1 MATIQDIAKAAGV
14 STATV
19 SHVVNRT
26 RYVSPELVAKV
37 EAAIQ
42 QCGEPPKF
50 VKRKRE
56 KEKKQMR
63 ESGRNIYVLISDITN
78 FMYVA
83 VGEKLRKMFEEK
95 GYPVIILDIAGISK
109 VEVYERILGDSGQA
123 AGLFL
128 CLDECEEKFARM
140 LTTLDVPMVAIGNG
154 MEMLR
159 CDRVSSDYFGGV
171 YNGVMHLIRNGHERI
186 AFLCRGLEA
195 RANRQR
201 LEGFRKALE
210 DGQIRQ
216 VPEYQI
222 TNIRDDRDIER
233 ELQKVLWGRE
243 APTAIVVANYK
254 SMSPLLKFLECH
266 NLECPKDI
274 SVVGFND
281 YNWATLVTPR
291 LTVIAQ
297 NRRKIAEAA
306 AAVMEG
312 RIRERAEGGEESG
325 DFQEIV
331 IPTELRV
338 RGSTRGIGR
347 GPLGE
352 PAADMEVLRLTEQ
365 EIRKCRTRGYTAA
378 ISFHYTGKG
387 FMRLTEQGIRNVFD
401 KMNISL
407 IAIVDAHFDPELQK
421 KQLESLMM
429 MKPDILIA
437 LPTDVKRMSESFR
450 KVAETRTRLVFI
462 SNVPEQMGHSDYISC
477 VSVNERSHGRIAG
490 TGLGE
495 YMTRA
500 GKKNVGL
507 ICHRADFYATNQRD
521 LAAEQ
526 VLREEF
532 PEIRIC
538 AKSWFMN
545 IEEVYEETLRLMK
558 QHPEIEGLYI
568 SWEGPAQEAMRAL
581 TELNRQDVAIS
592 TADLD
597 YDVAM
602 SMARNGM
609 IREVSAQLP
618 YEQGEAVAL
627 CAANALLDKEVPP
640 YVGIEPVAV
649 NEENLL
655 KAWRQVYKE
664 APPEIIGDLVKGT
677 FREEK

>member
-19 SHVVNRT
+19 SHVVNHT
-26 RYVSPELVAKV
+26 RYVSPELVARV
-37 EAAIQ
+37 EEAIQ
-42 QCGEPPKF
+42 KCGEPPKF

-56 KEKKQMR
+56 KEKKRMR
-63 ESGRNIYVLISDITN
+63 EGGRNIYALISDITN
-78 FMYVA
+78 PMYIA
-83 VGEKLRKMFEEK
+83 VSEKLRQIFEAK
-95 GYPVIILDIAGISK
+95 GYPVIILDMAGISK
-109 VEVYERILGDSGQA
+109 AETYEKILGDEGEV

-128 CLDECEEKFARM
+128 CLDECEEKFLRM
-140 LTTLDVPMVAIGNG
+140 LATLDMPMVVIGDG
-154 MEMLR
+154 AETLR

-186 AFLCRGLEA
+186 AFLCRGLGA

-201 LEGFRKALE
+201 LEGYRKALE
-210 DGQIRQ
+210 DGHIRQ

-222 TNIRDDRDIER
+222 TNIREDRDIDR
-233 ELQKVLWGRE
+233 ELQKILWSEE
-243 APTAIVVANYK
+243 APTAVVAANYK
-254 SMSPLLKFLECH
+254 SMPPLLKFLECH

-281 YNWATLVTPR
+281 YMWASLVSPK

-297 NRRKIAEAA
+297 NRSKLAEAA
-306 AAVMEG
+306 AAVLER
-312 RIRERAEGGEESG
+312 RIRERAEGSEEESEY
-325 DFQEIV
+325 QEIM

-338 RGSTRGIGR
+338 RESTRGIGR

-352 PAADMEVLRLTEQ
+352 PAADMEVLRLTEP

-437 LPTDVKRMSESFR
+437 LPTDVKKMSESFR
-450 KVAETRTRLVFI
+450 RIAETRTKLVFI
-462 SNVPEQMGHSDYISC
+462 SNVPEQMDHSSYVSC
-477 VSVNERSHGRIAG
+477 VSVNERSHGRVAG

-495 YMTRA
+495 YMMRA
-500 GKKNVGL
+500 GRKNVGM
-507 ICHRADFYATNQRD
+507 ICHKADFYATAQRD
-521 LAAEQ
+521 MAAEQ

-532 PEIRIC
+532 PELTVC
-538 AKSWFMN
+538 ARSGFLN
-545 IEEVYEETLRLMK
+545 IEEVYEETVKLMK
-558 QHPEIEGLYI
+558 RHPEIEGLYI

-581 TELNRQDVAIS
+581 ADIGRQDVAIS

-609 IREVSAQLP
+609 IKEVSAQLP

-627 CAANALLDKEVPP
+627 CAANALLEKEVPP
-640 YVGIEPVAV
+640 YIGIEPVAV
-649 NEENLL
+649 NLENLL
-655 KAWRQVYKE
+655 KAWNQVYKE
-664 APPEIIGDLVKGT
+664 TPPEIIVDLVKEISG
-677 FREEK
+677 ED